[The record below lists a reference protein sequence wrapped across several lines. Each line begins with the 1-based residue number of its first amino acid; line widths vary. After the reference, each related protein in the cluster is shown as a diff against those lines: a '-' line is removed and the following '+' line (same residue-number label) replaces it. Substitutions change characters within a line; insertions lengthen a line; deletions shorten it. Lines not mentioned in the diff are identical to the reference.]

1 MIKPFLK
8 REASYSQKA
17 LQLVRAYWEAERKG
31 CLALIPGHRL
41 TVDWDVCFYIRHSV
55 LKNSPFQLSFN
66 LILRKFILDS

>member
-8 REASYSQKA
+8 REVSYSQKV

-31 CLALIPGHRL
+31 CLALIPGHGL

-55 LKNSPFQLSFN
+55 VKYFPFQLSFN
-66 LILRKFILDS
+66 LNLRKFILDS